1 VRQSGTIE
9 EALMGRRF
17 QLSSTA
23 AKAAVPLAGIMCAI
37 GLGPSSIEGA
47 GPDEKPSTAGSRT
60 EPRRIAVTFDD
71 LPVTPPS
78 LHPIDEQERI
88 TEALLSVLSRHDV
101 PAVGFVNEQKL
112 EADGQ
117 IDPRRVALLESWLD
131 AGHELGNHTYSHVD
145 LHDVPLDRFLDD
157 VLRGERS
164 TRRLLARRGEEP
176 RYFRHPY
183 LHTGRN
189 LETKHAVEAFLARH
203 GYRVA
208 PVTVDN
214 GEWIFGGAYARA
226 GASGDA
232 QLQRRLAAAYVPYM
246 ERVVRFYEDQ
256 SRQLF
261 GREIPQVLLL
271 HAYALNADHLDRL
284 LNRLHGRGYRF
295 IPLDEALA
303 DPAYAS
309 EDTYVGPGGITWL
322 HRWAITRNV
331 DRSMFAGEPDV
342 PEWVRRALE

>member
-1 VRQSGTIE
+1 MRQSGASE
-9 EALMGRRF
+9 ETLMGGHVRPHA
-17 QLSSTA
+17 TA
-23 AKAAVPLAGIMCAI
+23 ATAALLLAGILCAI
-37 GLGPSSIEGA
+37 GLALSSTGDA
-47 GPDEKPSTAGSRT
+47 GSDEKPSPATSGTKA
-60 EPRRIAVTFDD
+60 RRIAVTFDD
-71 LPVTPPS
+71 LPVTPTR
-78 LHPIDEQERI
+78 LHDVAEQERI
-88 TEALLSVLSRHDV
+88 TRALLSVLSRHDV
-101 PAVGFVNEQKL
+101 PAVGFVNERKL
-112 EADGQ
+112 EAGGQ
-117 IDPRRVALLESWLD
+117 VDPRRVALLASWLD
-131 AGHELGNHTYSHVD
+131 AGHELGNHTYSHLD
-145 LHDVPLDRFLDD
+145 LHDVPRERFLDD

-164 TRRLLARRGEEP
+164 MRRLLARRGERP

-183 LHTGRN
+183 LHTGRS
-189 LETKHAVEAFLARH
+189 LETKHAVEAFLADH

-208 PVTVDN
+208 PVTIDN

-232 QLQRRLAAAYVPYM
+232 RLQRRLAAAYVPYM

-256 SRQLF
+256 SRQLL

-284 LNRLHGRGYRF
+284 LSRLRSRGYRF
-295 IPLDEALA
+295 VPLEEALA
-303 DPAYAS
+303 DPAYDS

-331 DRSMFAGEPDV
+331 DRSMFAGEPEV